1 MCICFCITY
10 YNRKRHSHTPNFL
23 FAVVA
28 YHQQYS
34 LTLRSTVVRD
44 TRAAT
49 MEMEL
54 SDRNTLQENTQME
67 TRKPE
72 NPEATKAEKMP
83 QIIATLTGI
92 KFRHIS

>member
-1 MCICFCITY
+1 
-10 YNRKRHSHTPNFL
+10 
-23 FAVVA
+23 
-28 YHQQYS
+28 
-34 LTLRSTVVRD
+34 
-44 TRAAT
+44 
-49 MEMEL
+49 MEL